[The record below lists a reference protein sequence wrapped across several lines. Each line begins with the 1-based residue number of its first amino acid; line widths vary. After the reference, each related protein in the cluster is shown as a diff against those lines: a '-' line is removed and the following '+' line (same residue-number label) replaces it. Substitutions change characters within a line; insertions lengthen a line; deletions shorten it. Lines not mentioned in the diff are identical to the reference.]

1 MPVAVLRKSA
11 DRRASVI
18 SVGLGRRNGK
28 QAKPVIGENRAIGR
42 QLVAPGIILS
52 VGAAARRIFPLGLGR
67 QRLSGPFG
75 LGLGLAMRDLDDGMI
90 FQSFDRAFGHGGRPP
105 VGAGDEG
112 QTFRPLVAREEAKR
126 V

>member
-28 QAKPVIGENRAIGR
+28 QAKPVIGENRAVRR

-52 VGAAARRIFPLGLGR
+52 VGAAARRLFPLGLGR
-67 QRLSGPFG
+67 QRFADPFG
-75 LGLGLAMRDLDDGMI
+75 IGQLGIESCRERVCQYVSISVVAVSLKTKPNIRQSIVPDLTP
-90 FQSFDRAFGHGGRPP
+90 QN
-105 VGAGDEG
+105 
-112 QTFRPLVAREEAKR
+112 
-126 V
+126 